1 MDLDNKLNQIPHVYY
16 VNIDNRI
23 DRRDYMESQ
32 FEKWKIKNFTRVSSS
47 KYLASEFDL
56 WKHKLHDLDSLLSIK
71 NLHIPTLANS
81 ITHVEMIKTWL
92 ETTNDQYMIMMEDDY
107 DLSLIQY
114 WNFDWT
120 YLMNNIPY
128 DWDCIQLGFESSTYI
143 SFFLHPIMP
152 FGTYFGP
159 CLINRDYAEKIVRL
173 HYIDDKFVTILKIN
187 HHTLQS
193 KPFVISADY
202 FIPHNGRTYCIPL
215 ITCNTELD
223 SYENRIKRNISHH
236 EESKKLYY
244 DWWQNK
250 HHNYSLEEFFS
261 YGKENDLEMTFK
273 VNIENTNITYSYS

>member
-1 MDLDNKLNQIPHVYY
+1 MNLKDKLIGLPPVYY
-16 VNIDNRI
+16 VNLDNRL
-23 DRRDYMESQ
+23 DRRNYMESQ
-32 FEKWKIKNFTRVSSS
+32 FERWKIRNATRVSAS

-56 WKHKLHDLDSLLSIK
+56 WKHKLHDLDIIENVK
-71 NLHIPTLANS
+71 HLHISTIANS
-81 ITHVEMIKTWL
+81 ITHIEMIKTWL
-92 ETTNDQYMIMMEDDY
+92 ETTNDPYMIMMEDDY
-107 DLSLIQY
+107 DLSLIEY

-159 CLINRDYAEKIVRL
+159 CLINRDYAEKIVKL
-173 HYIDDKFVTILKIN
+173 HYVNDKFVTILKIN
-187 HHTLQS
+187 HHTLY
-193 KPFVISADY
+193 KPYVINADY

-223 SYENRIKRNISHH
+223 SYENKEVRSIPHH
-236 EESKKLYY
+236 QESRKLYY
-244 DWWQNK
+244 DWWKNK

-261 YGKENDLEMTFK
+261 YGKDNDLEMTFK
-273 VNIENTNITYSYS
+273 VNIENTNINIIYS